1 VPAAPVPTL
10 ESIEDRTRLIRT
22 GQRRLTRPLARKD
35 RIALFERTLH
45 PTHDHPWPF
54 TDRQLAVF
62 RARLGEVDS
71 PRRIEAEAMI
81 VPLTRQFL
89 ARVEGQRPFNR
100 KRTDPRA
107 ELKRLVAAIDELWEA
122 FQGLSLPTRQLLG
135 KNRVL
140 LAILY
145 EARPMLA
152 LRDEAAA
159 TSALPFL
166 PDRRRPSKTKA
177 ERRALILGLA
187 RAYDHANDGEKRPRG
202 RLAFVQAV
210 LDHLGERADRKT
222 IEKILG
228 RR

>member
-1 VPAAPVPTL
+1 MRKA
-10 ESIEDRTRLIRT
+10 
-22 GQRRLTRPLARKD
+22 QRRLTRPLARKE

-45 PTHDHPWPF
+45 PTQDYPWPF
-54 TDRQLAVF
+54 TDRQIATL

-71 PRRIEAEAMI
+71 PRRIEAEAML
-81 VPLTRQFL
+81 VPLARQFL
-89 ARVEGQRPFNR
+89 ARTEGARPFDG
-100 KRTDPRA
+100 KRTEPRA
-107 ELKRLVAAIDELWEA
+107 ELSRLVEAIDELWEA
-122 FQGLSLPTRQLLG
+122 FQGLSLPSRQLLG

-159 TSALPFL
+159 AANLPFL
-166 PDRRRPSKTKA
+166 PAGRRTPKPKA

-187 RAYDHANDGEKRPRG
+187 RAYDHALDGEKRPRG

-210 LDHLGERADRKT
+210 LDHLGETADRKSV
-222 IEKILG
+222 EKIIG

>member
-1 VPAAPVPTL
+1 MRKA
-10 ESIEDRTRLIRT
+10 
-22 GQRRLTRPLARKD
+22 QRRLTRPLSRKD

-45 PTHDHPWPF
+45 PTQDHPWPF
-54 TDRQLAVF
+54 TDRQMAML

-71 PRRIEAEAMI
+71 PRRIEAEAML
-81 VPLTRQFL
+81 VPLARQFL
-89 ARVEGQRPFNR
+89 ARTEGALPFQGR
-100 KRTDPRA
+100 RTEPRA
-107 ELKRLVAAIDELWEA
+107 ELTRLVRAIDETWEA
-122 FQGLSLPTRQLLG
+122 FQGLSLPSRQLLG
-135 KNRVL
+135 RNRVL

-159 TSALPFL
+159 AAILPFL
-166 PDRRRPSKTKA
+166 PARRRLPKPKA

-187 RAYDHANDGEKRPRG
+187 RAYDHALDGERKPRG

-210 LDHLGERADRKT
+210 LDHLGEKADRKSVEKT
-222 IEKILG
+222 IG

>member
-1 VPAAPVPTL
+1 MRKA
-10 ESIEDRTRLIRT
+10 
-22 GQRRLTRPLARKD
+22 QRRLTRPLARKD

-45 PTHDHPWPF
+45 PTQDHPWPF
-54 TDRQLAVF
+54 SDRQMAML

-71 PRRIEAEAMI
+71 PRRIEAEAML
-81 VPLTRQFL
+81 VPLARQFL
-89 ARVEGQRPFNR
+89 ARTEGARPFDG
-100 KRTDPRA
+100 KRTAPRA
-107 ELKRLVAAIDELWEA
+107 ELSRLVKAIDEMWEA
-122 FQGLSLPTRQLLG
+122 FQGLSLPSRQLLG

-159 TSALPFL
+159 AASQPFL
-166 PDRRRPSKTKA
+166 PTGRRAPKPKA
-177 ERRALILGLA
+177 ERQTLVLGLA
-187 RAYDHANDGEKRPRG
+187 RAYDHALDGEKRPRG

-210 LDHLGERADRKT
+210 LDHLGEPADRKSV
-222 IEKILG
+222 EKIIG

>member
-1 VPAAPVPTL
+1 MRKA
-10 ESIEDRTRLIRT
+10 
-22 GQRRLTRPLARKD
+22 QRRLIRPLARKD

-45 PTHDHPWPF
+45 RTQDHPWPF
-54 TDRQLAVF
+54 TDRQMAML

-71 PRRIEAEAMI
+71 PRRIEAEAMV
-81 VPLTRQFL
+81 VPLARQFL
-89 ARVEGQRPFNR
+89 ARTEGALTFNG

-107 ELKRLVAAIDELWEA
+107 ELARLAGAIDELWEA
-122 FQGLSLPTRQLLG
+122 FQGLSLPSRQLLG

-152 LRDEAAA
+152 LRDEAAGA
-159 TSALPFL
+159 AALPFL
-166 PDRRRPSKTKA
+166 PDGRRAPKAKA

-187 RAYDHANDGEKRPRG
+187 RAYDHALDGERRPRG
-202 RLAFVQAV
+202 RLSFVQSV
-210 LDHLGERADRKT
+210 LQHLGEPAERKAV
-222 IEKILG
+222 EKIIG